1 MSFGGK
7 SKYFRGRGSWK
18 YRGRGKGNGPKFDD
32 PHANKKSK

>member
-7 SKYFRGRGSWK
+7 SKYFRGSWK

-32 PHANKKSK
+32 PNANKKSK